1 MLLVKFYV
9 LLNLPVVCVGTLRC
23 TEALKEHI
31 LIAKH
36 KLTFK
41 DKKLNIFRGTEVEQ
55 GQETL

>member
-1 MLLVKFYV
+1 MLLVKFCV
-9 LLNLPVVCVGTLRC
+9 LLNLVCVGTLRC

-41 DKKLNIFRGTEVEQ
+41 DKKLNIFRWTEVEQ

>member
-9 LLNLPVVCVGTLRC
+9 LLNLVCVGNLRC

-41 DKKLNIFRGTEVEQ
+41 DKKLNIFRWTEVEQ